1 MEPRQQAPTDARCA
15 IQTAAAAEQQQQSA
29 VQQHRIVAW
38 GWHRPRAI
46 RRRRGDGAARA
57 TRPPRAPRRTRNL
70 TPAPLQVRGRVDP
83 RSASPEAVTRRCV
96 PTAAARA
103 VRAPRLLVTAPPLAR
118 AARSSPVLPCTS
130 CAWGSSVATHARRA
144 GAGSRAR
151 AAGRGQRV
159 SSCGKLSNPCGR
171 RCSRGGERVNRH
183 GPIHL
188 AVLRGPLRSVFLRS
202 AWWTHF
208 APQKSAACL
217 TLRAL
222 APPGAA
228 CLPDLTPEPS
238 ARRTSACL
246 PSPCRKPPRRRRAA
260 ARARLEPDDTNDSD
274 EGEEGLAQAE
284 HELQPGARL
293 KRRRR
298 PQSPKIAR
306 LRRRRPSRARDP
318 QPCPVGRRLLPAS
331 PAWWSRLPA

>member
-1 MEPRQQAPTDARCA
+1 MLEIHCSFFLASLLSPHKLLLRTRNVHLNVIFPNLITIITSSSSRFSSRAYGSGGRSRRTIFPLQRALEAPRVTRDRHRPPSTLDLRPSPRRGNGTAGGSGTGPRRRPRDAPSRGTDTRQRLASLPGNGRGRRAAVEPRQQAPTDARCA

-70 TPAPLQVRGRVDP
+70 TPAPFQVRGRVDP

-171 RCSRGGERVNRH
+171 RCSRV
-183 GPIHL
+183 
-188 AVLRGPLRSVFLRS
+188 ASV
-202 AWWTHF
+202 
-208 APQKSAACL
+208 
-217 TLRAL
+217 
-222 APPGAA
+222 
-228 CLPDLTPEPS
+228 
-238 ARRTSACL
+238 
-246 PSPCRKPPRRRRAA
+246 
-260 ARARLEPDDTNDSD
+260 
-274 EGEEGLAQAE
+274 
-284 HELQPGARL
+284 
-293 KRRRR
+293 
-298 PQSPKIAR
+298 
-306 LRRRRPSRARDP
+306 
-318 QPCPVGRRLLPAS
+318 
-331 PAWWSRLPA
+331 